1 MLGLN
6 RLNSADRLAALFV
19 AAAAT
24 YLIRTVRS
32 RNTCTRKRLPPELV
46 TMTTYAHG
54 GVCDVVSNTYKRKT
68 LPAELSMNVPILTCE
83 SAANGGVC
91 DVYLVGTTHFCPE
104 SCRRVR
110 DVIRFLKPQNNGK
123 ITEFQ
128 VAYEEAMEY
137 GAKIIL
143 GDRPYEITCKR
154 IRVMA
159 FLWDIIRCFLGTF
172 PTDEDALKTMGEKND
187 QMDKMFPTLME
198 TLLHERDRYM
208 STNLLEVASKHNS
221 VVIVV
226 GEAHLQGIQKNW
238 KQHVDMK
245 ELLHVP
251 RFGGFVGEVLLSFIF
266 HCLYY

>member
-143 GDRPYEITCKR
+143 GDRPYE
-154 IRVMA
+154 
-159 FLWDIIRCFLGTF
+159 
-172 PTDEDALKTMGEKND
+172 MGEKND